1 MSVVDGRSCVFCV
14 DVLIYIHI
22 YYSMGIGDVG
32 TLFNRVKIDGQLL
45 YTLSHAYDVPQKI
58 FIRV

>member
-14 DVLIYIHI
+14 DVLIYIYI

-45 YTLSHAYDVPQKI
+45 YTLSHAYDVRQKI